1 MRDAT
6 SQGTLGSA
14 IKLCF
19 YFYYFFFLFTSVFY
33 KKKKS
38 DKLCKGSMKNWRT
51 FENDLLPSRGIKEN
65 FTLK

>member
-1 MRDAT
+1 MPHLRGLLV
-6 SQGTLGSA
+6 QQLNCVF
-14 IKLCF
+14 IF
-19 YFYYFFFLFTSVFY
+19 IIFFFCSHPCFT